1 MSDDRITPMYEL
13 AHDPPEVCS
22 VLGRFMGTWAAGGA
36 QHVLALAPL
45 AHTRAEQAEEH
56 HRQWRIAAWLVN
68 QHLPAWLD
76 TAGLGGD
83 ADVCRDL
90 AVNYERR
97 QELSAVLDRIAFGVA
112 SDPMYDDARSERWP
126 YRACPKL
133 TVLSGA
139 AVEACRWLAWQ
150 VLVKRQS
157 MFVPPVDVALVGR
170 LTLFRALVVMAA
182 KPERA
187 QTIQDVQAEQEQ
199 SALRLVRELSG
210 R

>member
-1 MSDDRITPMYEL
+1 MYEL
-13 AHDPPEVCS
+13 ATEPSEVCQ
-22 VLGRFMGTWAAGGA
+22 VIGRFMGTWAAGGA

-45 AHTRAEQAEEH
+45 AHTMVEQAEEY

-76 TAGLGGD
+76 VAGLSGD

-90 AVNYERR
+90 AVHHERR
-97 QELSAVLDRIAFGVA
+97 QDLSAVLDRIALGVT
-112 SDPMYDDARSERWP
+112 SDPTYDDSRADRWP

-150 VLVKRQS
+150 VLVGKRQS
-157 MFVPPVDVALVGR
+157 MFVPPVDVALMSR
-170 LTLFRALVVMAA
+170 LTLFRALVVLSGR
-182 KPERA
+182 PERA
-187 QTIQDVQAEQEQ
+187 AAIRDVQAEQEQ
-199 SALRLVRELSG
+199 SALRLVREMCG